1 MENKGKGYKKDQSM
15 SINASLAYLNGE
27 MPKSKWTKKAIIEFL
42 ENEDR
47 PDLVEKAQPLP
58 HYVLAQYLK
67 CTSWHHTSKFYNQTK
82 FWIFGIDLFE
92 IAEQA
97 EFEKMIA
104 DHRAK
109 KPTKTKEERELAS
122 QKAAMKRE
130 QKAEELTWKNTRQRV
145 DRLSKIN
152 GMSSKA
158 SLLKSIKSGKISLND
173 VEDLA
178 REALKNEIK
187 PYQKQNAE
195 MRAKMGFAPTSYD
208 DNETLQT
215 LKKIYNL

>member
-1 MENKGKGYKKDQSM
+1 
-15 SINASLAYLNGE
+15 
-27 MPKSKWTKKAIIEFL
+27 
-42 ENEDR
+42 
-47 PDLVEKAQPLP
+47 
-58 HYVLAQYLK
+58 
-67 CTSWHHTSKFYNQTK
+67 
-82 FWIFGIDLFE
+82 
-92 IAEQA
+92 
-97 EFEKMIA
+97 
-104 DHRAK
+104 
-109 KPTKTKEERELAS
+109 
-122 QKAAMKRE
+122 MKRE
-130 QKAEELTWKNTRQRV
+130 QKEEELTWKNTRQRL

>member
-27 MPKSKWTKKAIIEFL
+27 MPKSKWNKKAIIEFL

-58 HYVLAQYLK
+58 YYVLAQYLK
-67 CTSWHHTSKFYNQTK
+67 CTSWHHTSKFYNQTD
-82 FWIFGIDLFE
+82 FWIFGINLFE
-92 IAEQA
+92 MAEQA
-97 EFEKMIA
+97 DFEKLIA
-104 DHRAK
+104 DYRAK
-109 KPTKTKEERELAS
+109 NPTKTKEERELAS

-130 QKAEELTWKNTRQRV
+130 QKAEELAWKNTRQRV
-145 DRLSKIN
+145 DRLSKIS
-152 GMSSKA
+152 GMPSKA
-158 SLLKSIKSGKISLND
+158 SLLKSIKSGKTTLAD
-173 VEDLA
+173 VETLA

-187 PYQKQNAE
+187 SHQKRNAE
-195 MRAKMGFAPTSYD
+195 IRAEMGFGPISYD
-208 DNETLQT
+208 DNETMQT

>member
-1 MENKGKGYKKDQSM
+1 MEKKGKGYKKDQSM

-27 MPKSKWTKKAIIEFL
+27 MPKSKWNKKAVIEFL

-58 HYVLAQYLK
+58 YYVLAQYLK
-67 CTSWHHTSKFYNQTK
+67 CTSWHHTSKFYNQTD
-82 FWIFGIDLFE
+82 FWIFGINLFE
-92 IAEQA
+92 MAEQA
-97 EFEKMIA
+97 DFEKLIA
-104 DHRAK
+104 DYRAK
-109 KPTKTKEERELAS
+109 NPTKTKEERELAS
-122 QKAAMKRE
+122 QKAAMKRG
-130 QKAEELTWKNTRQRV
+130 QKAEELAWKNTRQRIN
-145 DRLSKIN
+145 RLSKIS
-152 GMSSKA
+152 GMPSKA
-158 SLLKSIKSGKISLND
+158 SLLKSIKSGKTTLAD
-173 VEDLA
+173 VETLA

>member
-1 MENKGKGYKKDQSM
+1 MEKKGKGYKKDQSM
-15 SINASLAYLNGE
+15 STNASLAYLNGE
-27 MPKSKWTKKAIIEFL
+27 MPKSKWNKKAIIEFL

-58 HYVLAQYLK
+58 YYVLAQYLK
-67 CTSWHHTSKFYNQTK
+67 CTSWHHTSKFYNQTD

-92 IAEQA
+92 MAEQA
-97 EFEKMIA
+97 DFEKLIA
-104 DHRAK
+104 DYRSK
-109 KPTKTKEERELAS
+109 NPTKTKEERELAS

-130 QKAEELTWKNTRQRV
+130 QKEEELTWKNTRQRL